1 MKARSK
7 TTGKQVVALL
17 ESVYTRTVI
26 VPDSF
31 TDEGPEQEPGCEYSG
46 SGAEVLWDTGEVVG
60 YLDVHGDRVESDDLE
75 LYED

>member
-7 TTGKQVVALL
+7 KTGKQVVALL
-17 ESVYTRTVI
+17 ETVYARTAI

-31 TDEGPEQEPGCEYSG
+31 TDEGPTQEPTCEYSG
-46 SGAEVLWDTGEVVG
+46 DGAEVLWDSCETLG
-60 YLDVHGDRVESDDLE
+60 YLDEHGDKVESDDLE